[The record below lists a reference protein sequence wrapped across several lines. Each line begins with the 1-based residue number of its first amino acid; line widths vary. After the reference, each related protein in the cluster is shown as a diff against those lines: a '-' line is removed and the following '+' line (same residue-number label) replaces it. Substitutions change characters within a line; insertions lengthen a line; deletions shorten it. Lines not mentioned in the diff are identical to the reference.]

1 MAKKAPILTVP
12 QMCLLLALILPCPRD
27 EVDPVLA
34 VLDYRALAHTAAAQS
49 HTHTRRRLRR
59 DPD

>member
-1 MAKKAPILTVP
+1 
-12 QMCLLLALILPCPRD
+12 MCLLLALILPCPRD

-34 VLDYRALAHTAAAQS
+34 ALDYRALAHAAAAPS
-49 HTHTRRRLRR
+49 PTRRRLHR